1 MVYRGG
7 HGCRTFG
14 FRTLLAGIVVFG
26 MASGFAAAQEPG
38 DSVAGRTLAEKWCSS
53 CHLVDAGQQT
63 ATSSGAPTFPA
74 IARMK
79 SVTRLSLGVF
89 LQTPHDR
96 MPNLHLTRDEMDD
109 VSAYILSLRHP

>member
-1 MVYRGG
+1 MVGRGD
-7 HGCRTFG
+7 HNCRAFE
-14 FRTLLAGIVVFG
+14 FRTLLMG
-26 MASGFAAAQEPG
+26 MVLLGLAPGLAAAQEPG
-38 DSVAGRTLAEKWCSS
+38 DSAAGRVLAEKWCSS
-53 CHLVDAGQQT
+53 CHLVDADQQT

-96 MPNLHLTRDEMDD
+96 MPNLHLTRDEVDD
-109 VSAYILSLRHP
+109 VSAYILSLRRP